1 MQYLLDTNHCSY
13 IMNGTVKNPMYR
25 KSEEINALAKYK
37 SIISTPI
44 YMCEVSLSELCYGA
58 EKSSITPNIYN
69 RIATFRALVPCLSLT
84 TDCWELHGKVK
95 WEIKKSG
102 NNIADF
108 DLLIACVAKTYSCIF
123 VTNDTNFN
131 NLPSGFIQIENWAS

>member
-13 IMNGTVKNPMYR
+13 IMNGTVKKPMYR
-25 KSEEINALAKYK
+25 KPQEINSLAKYK

-44 YMCEVSLSELCYGA
+44 YMREVSLSELCYGA
-58 EKSSITPNIYN
+58 EKSLITPNIYN